1 MLPRLYIIEGLVT
14 VVWAGCC
21 VFLVPKNYE
30 TAYFLTDEDKALMR
44 KRAEEMEA
52 YSGGTGHYGKQEI
65 KQAAKDVK
73 SWMHGVIQI
82 AVVTIL
88 YGNKPNFIRTSKLAN
103 MCGKGLAHS
112 YLSLSSRGFNTL
124 PSRRST
130 WSSQSIYGVQ
140 WYMLLEPFYPTN
152 IRRASFP

>member
-1 MLPRLYIIEGLVT
+1 MGHAQHGWGSWNSWVAMVRIPLFISKVPSNLSFSRLYIIEGLVT

-21 VFLVPKNYE
+21 LFLVPKNYE

-88 YGNKPNFIRTSKLAN
+88 YGNKPSFIR
-103 MCGKGLAHS
+103 
-112 YLSLSSRGFNTL
+112 YD
-124 PSRRST
+124 
-130 WSSQSIYGVQ
+130 Q
-140 WYMLLEPFYPTN
+140 
-152 IRRASFP
+152 AS